1 MGTEVEKKLF
11 TPVQVG
17 PITLKHRVVMP
28 PMSRLRAQPGT
39 GIPSHLQLEYY
50 TQRAS
55 DGGLIVTEATAIAPS
70 ARGYYHAPGLYA
82 DEQVAGWKPITDAVH
97 AKGAYFFTQLWHAG
111 RTTHISITGSQPVT
125 ASVDPAYW
133 ADTTITVDTPDGF
146 KPTSPHRALET
157 AEIATI
163 LEQYRSAAQN
173 AKVAGFDGVE
183 LMAANGHLIDQFLQ
197 DNTNK
202 RTDQYGGSIENRTRL
217 LVEVVQT
224 LADVWGSDRVGV
236 RLAPSGTFN
245 GMGDSDPRALFRH
258 VAERLNDFGL
268 AYLHLIEPRVK
279 GGETIAEAQAPVAAQ
294 ELSKIFRGP
303 VIAAG
308 GFNPET
314 AEASVAN
321 GDASLDRLRPA
332 LHRQSRPA
340 ETDRTRTCR
349 STRTIAA
356 RSMATLGA
364 AIPIIRSTR
373 PLCRIRCPRRE
384 DARDSAAGRRP
395 AALGAHLGHLAN
407 KA

>member
-1 MGTEVEKKLF
+1 MDNHAEKKLF

-17 PITLKHRVVMP
+17 PLTLKHRVVMP

-39 GIPSHLQLEYY
+39 GIPSDLQLEYY

-55 DGGLIVTEATAIAPS
+55 NGGLIITEATAIAPS
-70 ARGYYHAPGLYA
+70 ARGYYHAPGLYT
-82 DEQVAGWKPITDAVH
+82 DDQIAGWKRITDAVH

-111 RTTHISITGSQPVT
+111 RTTHISITGSEPVT

-133 ADTTITVDTPDGF
+133 ADTSITVDTPDGF
-146 KPTSPHRALET
+146 EPTSPHRALET
-157 AEIATI
+157 TEIATI
-163 LEQYRSAAQN
+163 LEQYRSAARN
-173 AKVAGFDGVE
+173 AKAAGFDGVE
-183 LMAANGHLIDQFLQ
+183 LMAANGHLVDQFLQ

-202 RTDQYGGSIENRTRL
+202 RTDQYGGSIENRTRFL
-217 LVEVVQT
+217 AEVVQT
-224 LADVWGSDRVGV
+224 LADVWGADRVGV

-279 GGETIAEAQAPVAAQ
+279 GGETIAEAQAPIAAQ

-303 VIAAG
+303 VIAVG

-321 GDASLDRLRPA
+321 GDASLIAFGRHFIANPDLPKRIELGLP
-332 LHRQSRPA
+332 LNPY
-340 ETDRTRTCR
+340 DR
-349 STRTIAA
+349 STFYGYTGRGYTDYPFYE
-356 RSMATLGA
+356 ATV
-364 AIPIIRSTR
+364 PD
-373 PLCRIRCPRRE
+373 PLPV
-384 DARDSAAGRRP
+384 A
-395 AALGAHLGHLAN
+395 
-407 KA
+407 

>member
-1 MGTEVEKKLF
+1 MDKHAEKKLF

-17 PITLKHRVVMP
+17 PLTLKHRVVMP

-39 GIPSHLQLEYY
+39 GIPSDLQLEYY

-55 DGGLIVTEATAIAPS
+55 NGGLIITEATAIAPS
-70 ARGYYHAPGLYA
+70 ARGYYHAPGLYT
-82 DEQVAGWKPITDAVH
+82 DEQIAGWKRITDAVH

-111 RTTHISITGSQPVT
+111 RTTHISITGSEPVT

-133 ADTTITVDTPDGF
+133 ADTSITVDTPDGF
-146 KPTSPHRALET
+146 EPTSPHRALET

-173 AKVAGFDGVE
+173 AKAAGFDGVE
-183 LMAANGHLIDQFLQ
+183 LMAANGHLVDQFLQ

-202 RTDQYGGSIENRTRL
+202 RTDQYGGSIENRTRFL
-217 LVEVVQT
+217 AEVVQT
-224 LADVWGSDRVGV
+224 LAGVWGADRVGV

-303 VIAAG
+303 VIAVG

-314 AEASVAN
+314 AKASVAN
-321 GDASLDRLRPA
+321 GDASL
-332 LHRQSRPA
+332 
-340 ETDRTRTCR
+340 
-349 STRTIAA
+349 IAFGRHFIA
-356 RSMATLGA
+356 NPDLPKRIELGLPLNPYDRSMFYGYTGRGYTDYPFYEATV
-364 AIPIIRSTR
+364 PD
-373 PLCRIRCPRRE
+373 PL
-384 DARDSAAGRRP
+384 P
-395 AALGAHLGHLAN
+395 AA
-407 KA
+407 

>member
-17 PITLKHRVVMP
+17 PIKLKHRVVMP

-39 GIPSHLQLEYY
+39 GVPSHLQLEYY

-70 ARGYYHAPGLYA
+70 ARGYYHAPGLYG

-197 DNTNK
+197 DKTNK

-217 LVEVVQT
+217 LAEVVQT

-245 GMGDSDPRALFRH
+245 GMGDSDPRVLFRH

-294 ELSKIFRGP
+294 ELSKIFRGR

-321 GDASLDRLRPA
+321 GDASLVAFGRHFIANPDLPKRIELGLP
-332 LHRQSRPA
+332 LNPY
-340 ETDRTRTCR
+340 DR
-349 STRTIAA
+349 STFYGYTGRGYTDYPFYEA
-356 RSMATLGA
+356 SV
-364 AIPIIRSTR
+364 PN
-373 PLCRIRCPRRE
+373 PL
-384 DARDSAAGRRP
+384 P
-395 AALGAHLGHLAN
+395 AA
-407 KA
+407 